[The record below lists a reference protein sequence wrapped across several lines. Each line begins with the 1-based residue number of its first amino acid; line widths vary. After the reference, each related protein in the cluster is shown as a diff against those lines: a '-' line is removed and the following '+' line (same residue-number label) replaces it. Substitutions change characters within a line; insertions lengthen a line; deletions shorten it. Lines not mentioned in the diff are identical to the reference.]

1 MQVPR
6 EWLDR
11 IKSLNDEARAAD
23 LRRLA
28 LQCLRLTVPL
38 LDDKSEIEH
47 VIRICDSYDSLCECH
62 SAGISAD
69 EIDGVLASK
78 GLMTQAELHAAYR
91 QYSIFIRSAT
101 NPNMAI
107 TFASLASG
115 QLAAFLDAHME
126 ASLGNAEAY
135 TAAVAKFSAFYKAGD
150 KSSSLLHIEY
160 PEAASKLTALLNGAA
175 RAKTLDRLSV
185 FRSFTV
191 HKSFRHVARQ
201 ADEAADNPDHSGPAY
216 KVRKLG
222 ESLGVQLT
230 RLAPGPGR
238 SRTELTPAG
247 QALADW
253 VSSRPDLL
261 S

>member
-1 MQVPR
+1 MQVPK
-6 EWLDR
+6 EWLER
-11 IKSLNDEARAAD
+11 IKSLSEASRTAE
-23 LRRLA
+23 LKKLA

-38 LDDKSEIEH
+38 LDDRSKIEH
-47 VIRICDSYDSLCECH
+47 VLRFCETHDALCECH
-62 SAGISAD
+62 AAGIETQELEGILS
-69 EIDGVLASK
+69 SK
-78 GLMTQAELHAAYR
+78 GLMTQPEYR
-91 QYSIFIRSAT
+91 VACSEQSVFIRLAT
-101 NPNMAI
+101 DPRMAL
-107 TFASLASG
+107 TFATLASA

-126 ASLGNAEAY
+126 ASLENGEAY
-135 TAAVAKFSAFYKAGD
+135 SAAVAKFSAFYKAGD

-160 PEAASKLTALLNGAA
+160 PEAASRLTALLNGPT

-201 ADEAADNPDHSGPAY
+201 ADEAADSPDHSGPAY

-222 ESLGVQLT
+222 ESLGLQLT

-253 VSSRPDLL
+253 ISSRPDLH